1 MARGAL
7 GYHGDGLMDHKARL
21 GAARQRLEAAG
32 VEALVVAHL
41 PNIRYL
47 TGFSGSNGLLL
58 LDSAGTW
65 LYTDGRYRE
74 QARLEVQEAKVEIPP
89 KGDLW
94 KWAAQRARR
103 RKRVGIEAEHVTM
116 AQSARWLE
124 AWRGKGSGLKPLRGE
139 IEALRAVKEPEE
151 VAAIRRAVE
160 LASGGFAKLTAKL
173 RAGMKETAAAGW
185 LEYQLRQA
193 GAEGLAFETI
203 LAGGAH
209 AAQVHAHPGSAPL
222 PQRGFV
228 VVDYG
233 VRLGGYCSDMT
244 RTVHLGE
251 PDRKARSVY
260 ATVLAAQ
267 QAAIAAVKPG
277 ARAAAV
283 DRAARRVI
291 EAAGWGAYFPHSTG
305 HGVGLEIHEAP
316 RLAATSKERL
326 QAGQVITIEPGVYI
340 PGWGGVRIEDV
351 VVVTEQ
357 GAEVLTPTPK
367 RLLRV

>member
-1 MARGAL
+1 M
-7 GYHGDGLMDHKARL
+7 GYHGGGLMDYRARQQAALGRMEAARL
-21 GAARQRLEAAG
+21 DAL
-32 VEALVVAHL
+32 LVVHL

-47 TGFSGSNGLLL
+47 TGFSGSNALLL
-58 LDSAGTW
+58 LEPGRAW

-74 QARLEVQEAKVEIPP
+74 QARLEVHEAKVEIPP

-94 KWAAQRARR
+94 KAAGRRARRHKQVGLEADHVTIAQRAR
-103 RKRVGIEAEHVTM
+103 
-116 AQSARWLE
+116 WLE
-124 AWRGKGSGLKPLRGE
+124 VWGGHEKGLRPLRGE
-139 IEALRAVKEPEE
+139 IEALRMVKEPDEI
-151 VAAIRRAVE
+151 AAIRRAVE

-173 RAGMKETAAAGW
+173 RPGMEETAAAGW

-193 GAEGLAFETI
+193 GADGLAFDTI

-209 AAQVHAHPGSAPL
+209 GAQVHAHPGSAPL

-233 VRLGGYCSDMT
+233 VQLGGYCSDMT

-251 PDRKARSVY
+251 PGRKARAVY
-260 ATVLAAQ
+260 ATVLEAQ
-267 QAAIAAVKPG
+267 MAAIAAVKPG
-277 ARAAAV
+277 AASAAV

-291 EAAGWGAYFPHSTG
+291 QKAGWGAYFPHSTG

-316 RLAATSKERL
+316 RLGATSKERL
-326 QAGQVITIEPGVYI
+326 AAGQVITIEPGIYI

-351 VVVTEQ
+351 VVVTER

-367 RLLRV
+367 QLLRL